1 MQYTMKYA
9 MQYTMFFQII
19 ENELAETYHELWDRL
34 LELISTAVKG

>member
-1 MQYTMKYA
+1 MGMQYTYLA
-9 MQYTMFFQII
+9 VFFQII